1 MLDITTF
8 QQKNY
13 AHGHKTT
20 LDFAAFSRLFAPDA
34 LTWLPGEPTR
44 EAIEEAKDKSPL
56 WCPSVFEGDRR
67 SAKTVV
73 GSSALVFDLDREGE
87 ADGVQLEGV
96 LGCLEGVECWCVHST
111 AKGALLS
118 PGRTKL
124 RVILPLA
131 RPVDGQMYRKLWHS
145 VRDELGLPADESK
158 VGPESC
164 FFLPSVFEAQRDRYV
179 FAYRDGAPLEVGNSL
194 ATLDLNGAGLGSQI
208 ERHIERIRTVRV
220 NKANAL
226 VESGT
231 GLGAIWVRSG
241 QSTFGKEDSWL
252 AVEQALRSNK
262 VMVSGVDDWLAAKGH
277 FDRGWDYGVKVQ
289 QEENATV
296 VANDNGRVANTDRN
310 LILILQS
317 LGCMGVDRRKQVAVY
332 TAKCPWSNS
341 AKVGDEIPETDAA
354 ELVKWLGAEY
364 KLNVTLAKARDIM
377 FTLAEAVKTDCLVNY
392 IQRMSWTD
400 DLAAARKFLSSLLVE
415 MLEAD
420 DTPINRAISLRW
432 HIGLV
437 ARQLRPGVKFDNA
450 IVLVG
455 KQGVGKSSYLREL
468 FPEEL
473 QLCCFSDCI
482 SVDGRDAALAYS
494 RFAVI
499 EYGELAHMS
508 RKSIESIKQELSA
521 REATIRPAY
530 ARSARTVLRTAAIA
544 GTTNED
550 EFLVDV
556 ENRRFWPVAV
566 RTLDLTRL
574 RAERDRIWAAGRA
587 LFEAGE
593 PWWLSDAE
601 SSWLLGVHADHESRD
616 PWVDILERWLSLPV
630 SAKVWGEDS
639 LEAGQVVEGKWAAV
653 RMADLGVAVGLTGA
667 MSMADSKRLGRVM
680 RKLGWEKT
688 RNIRQSDSGNRTM
701 VWRRQNGD
709 PDPLG

>member
-13 AHGHKTT
+13 ATGKKTT
-20 LDFAAFSRLFAPDA
+20 LDFAAFSRLFAPDS
-34 LTWLPGEPTR
+34 LTWLEGEPTK
-44 EAIEEAKDKSPL
+44 EAIEEAKDRSPL

-73 GSSALVFDLDREGE
+73 GSSALVYDLDREGE
-87 ADGVQLEGV
+87 LDGVRAEGV
-96 LGCLEGVECWCVHST
+96 LGCLKGVDCWCVHST

-118 PGRTKL
+118 AGRTKL
-124 RVILPLA
+124 RVIIPLA
-131 RPVDGQMYRKLWHS
+131 RPVDAKTYRSLWHS
-145 VRDELGLPADESK
+145 VRGKLGLPADETK

-164 FFLPSVFEAQRDRYV
+164 FFLPSVFEAHRDRYV
-179 FAYRDGAPLEVGNSL
+179 YVCQDGAPLEVGNGIVS
-194 ATLDLNGAGLGSQI
+194 LDLNGVGSQI
-208 ERHIERIRTVRV
+208 DRHIERIRTVRI

-241 QSTFGKEDSWL
+241 QSTFDKEDSWAL
-252 AVEQALRSNK
+252 VEQTLRSNT
-262 VMVSGVDDWLAAKGH
+262 VMVEPVVDWQAAKLH

-289 QEENATV
+289 QEENTTV
-296 VANDNGRVANTDRN
+296 VANDNGRVANTDCN
-310 LILILQS
+310 LILILENAACV
-317 LGCMGVDRRKQVAVY
+317 GADRRKQVAVY
-332 TAKCPWSNS
+332 TAECPWSNS
-341 AKVGDEIPETDAA
+341 AKVGDPIPETDGLR
-354 ELVKWLGAEY
+354 LVKWLKTTYGM
-364 KLNVTLAKARDIM
+364 NVTLSRAKELL
-377 FTLAEAVKTDCLVNY
+377 FNVAEDKPVDCLHDY
-392 IQRMSWTD
+392 IMAREWSD
-400 DLAAARKFLSSLLVE
+400 GLESARKFLSSLLVE
-415 MLEAD
+415 LLQAD

-521 REATIRPAY
+521 REATVRPAY

-556 ENRRFWPVAV
+556 ENRRFWPVV
-566 RTLDLTRL
+566 VGRLDLTRL
-574 RAERDRIWAAGRA
+574 RQLRDMIWAAGRA

-601 SSWLLGVHADHESRD
+601 SSWLLGVHAEHESRD

-639 LEAGQVVEGKWAAV
+639 LEAGQVVDGKWVAV
-653 RMADLGVAVGLTGA
+653 RMADLGAAVGLPSA
-667 MSMADSKRLGRVM
+667 MNVSDARRLGRVM
-680 RKLGWEKT
+680 RKLGWEQKRAPRQGDSAT
-688 RNIRQSDSGNRTM
+688 RTRMWSKA
-701 VWRRQNGD
+701 D
-709 PDPLG
+709 PKREADPKR

>member
-13 AHGHKTT
+13 AHGQKTT
-20 LDFAAFSRLFAPDA
+20 LDFAAFSRLFAPET
-34 LTWLPGEPTR
+34 LTWLEGEPTK

-56 WCPSVFEGDRR
+56 WCPSVFEGDKR

-87 ADGVQLEGV
+87 ADGVRLEGV
-96 LGCLEGVECWCVHST
+96 LGCLEGVDCWCVHST

-131 RPVDGQMYRKLWHS
+131 RAVDAQMYRRLWHS

-164 FFLPSVFEAQRDRYV
+164 FFLPSVFSAHRDRYV
-179 FAYRDGAPLEVGNSL
+179 YVCRDGAPLEVGGL
-194 ATLDLNGAGLGSQI
+194 AMLDLNGAGIGSQI
-208 ERHIERIRTVRV
+208 ERHIARIKNVRV

-262 VMVSGVDDWLAAKGH
+262 VMVSGVDDWLEARGH
-277 FDRGWDYGVKVQ
+277 FERGWDYGVKIQ

-296 VANDNGRVANTDRN
+296 VANDNGRVANTDCN
-310 LILILQS
+310 LILILENAACV
-317 LGCMGVDRRKQVAVY
+317 GMDRRKQVAVY
-332 TAKCPWSNS
+332 TAECPWSNS
-341 AKVGDEIPETDAA
+341 ATIGQPVPETDGLR
-354 ELVKWLGAEY
+354 LVKWLKTTYGM
-364 KLNVTLAKARDIM
+364 NVTLSRAKELL
-377 FTLAEAVKTDCLVNY
+377 FNVAEDKPVDCLHDY
-392 IQRMSWTD
+392 IMAREWPDGLES
-400 DLAAARKFLSSLLVE
+400 ARKFLSSLLVE
-415 MLEAD
+415 LLQAD

-437 ARQLRPGVKFDNA
+437 ARQMRPGVKFDNA

-566 RTLDLTRL
+566 RTLDLGRL
-574 RAERDRIWAAGRA
+574 RQLRGMIWAAGRA

-601 SSWLLGVHADHESRD
+601 SSWLLGVHAEHESRD

-630 SAKVWGEDS
+630 SAKLWSDDS
-639 LEAGQVVEGKWAAV
+639 LEAGQVVDGKWAAV
-653 RMADLGVAVGLTGA
+653 RMADLGAAVGLPSA
-667 MSMADSKRLGRVM
+667 MGMADSKRLGRAM
-680 RKLGWEKT
+680 RKLGWEQF
-688 RNIRQSDSGNRTM
+688 RAWVPGSERSRTQM
-701 VWRRQNGD
+701 WRRAKGGQKGEAA
-709 PDPLG
+709 